1 MSTEVAPQTHAHPAR
16 LIMRSLTN
24 LVRFASFGVRLV
36 AAAGRDGAIVSVIG
50 QLNDRQMQD
59 LGLSPTR
66 VPAASAGFASAE
78 AQLGMVR

>member
-1 MSTEVAPQTHAHPAR
+1 
-16 LIMRSLTN
+16 MRSLNN

-36 AAAGRDGAIVSVIG
+36 AIAAAGRDGAVVSVIG
-50 QLNDRQMQD
+50 QMNDRQMQD

-66 VPAASAGFASAE
+66 MPAANVGFASAE